1 MSVATEQREATMT
14 GSSAPTSAT
23 SVQAPARVVLVRPHH
38 FTPNPMTAVDNVFQ
52 SVPGEDS
59 RVLAAWAHD
68 EVTGLARALT
78 GAGVGVSVFDDRTTH
93 TPDSVFPNNWFST
106 HPDGSVALYPMYA
119 TNRRTERR
127 ADIIE
132 DLKRGFVVRRVI
144 DYSAAEYDEQFLEG
158 TGAMVLD
165 HDARLAYACRSNRL
179 SPELLADFCAD
190 HGYEPVLFDAVDER
204 GVPVYHT
211 NVLMSV
217 GTRVALI
224 GSGMIPDPEQRELV
238 LGRLRESGKTV
249 VELTEE
255 QVHRFAGNCIELTG
269 RRRHLA
275 DPDRVLA
282 MSTTAADSLRPDQLT
297 AIRRSCRVLT
307 AGIPTIEAAG
317 GSVRCMI
324 AGNHLRPRSR

>member
-1 MSVATEQREATMT
+1 MSVATELHEVTTAPPTA
-14 GSSAPTSAT
+14 SA
-23 SVQAPARVVLVRPHH
+23 QAPSRVVLVRPHH
-38 FTPNPMTAVDNVFQ
+38 FTPNPMTAVDNAFQ
-52 SVPGEDS
+52 SILAEDP
-59 RVLAAWAHD
+59 RVVAARAHE
-68 EVTGLARALT
+68 EVTGLASALT
-78 GAGVGVSVFDDRTTH
+78 GAGVDVSVFDDRTTH

-119 TNRRTERR
+119 TNRRSERR

-132 DLKRGFVVRRVI
+132 ALKSECVVRRVI

-190 HGYEPVLFDAVDER
+190 HGYESVLFDAVDEQ

-217 GTRVALI
+217 GTQLALI
-224 GSGMIPDPEQRELV
+224 GSGMVPDREQRELV
-238 LGRLRESGKTV
+238 LRRLRESGKTV
-249 VELTEE
+249 VELTAE

-269 RRRHLA
+269 RGR
-275 DPDRVLA
+275 PVGSERVLA
-282 MSTTAADSLRPDQLT
+282 MSTTAADSLRPDQLA
-297 AIRRSCRVLT
+297 AIRRSCRVL
-307 AGIPTIEAAG
+307 AVPIPTIEDAG

-324 AGNHLRPRSR
+324 AGNHQRPRVR

>member
-1 MSVATEQREATMT
+1 MSSATEIR
-14 GSSAPTSAT
+14 PTPLPTARPT
-23 SVQAPARVVLVRPHH
+23 ASVQAPARVVLVRPRH
-38 FTPNPMTAVDNVFQ
+38 FTPNPMTAGDNAFQ
-52 SVPGEDS
+52 SVLSEDP
-59 RVLAAWAHD
+59 RVVAARAHD
-68 EVTGLARALT
+68 EVTALARGLS
-78 GAGVGVSVFDDRTTH
+78 GAGVGVSVFDDHTTH

-132 DLKRGFVVRRVI
+132 DLKRTFLVRRVI

-190 HGYEPVLFDAVDER
+190 HDYEPVLFDAVDER

-217 GTRVALI
+217 GTRLALI
-224 GSGMIPDPEQRELV
+224 GSGMIADREQRETV
-238 LGRLRESGKTV
+238 LRRLHESGKTV
-249 VELTEE
+249 VELTPE

-269 RRRHLA
+269 RRRHLG

-282 MSTTAADSLRPDQLT
+282 MSTTAADSLRPDQL
-297 AIRRSCRVLT
+297 ALIRRSCRVLT
-307 AGIPTIEAAG
+307 ASIPTIESAG

-324 AGNHLRPRSR
+324 AGNHLRPRVR

>member
-1 MSVATEQREATMT
+1 MSVATELHEAATT
-14 GSSAPTSAT
+14 SPTA
-23 SVQAPARVVLVRPHH
+23 SVQAPSRVVLVRPHH
-38 FTPNPMTAVDNVFQ
+38 FTPNPMTAGDNAFQ
-52 SVPGEDS
+52 STFDVDA
-59 RVLAAWAHD
+59 RVLAARAHD

-78 GAGVGVSVFDDRTTH
+78 GAGVEVSLFDDRTTR

-119 TNRRTERR
+119 TNRRRERR

-132 DLKRGFVVRRVI
+132 ALKREFVVRRVI

-179 SPELLADFCAD
+179 SPELLAHFCAD
-190 HGYEPVLFDAVDER
+190 HDYEPVLFDAVDGR
-204 GVPVYHT
+204 GVPIYHT

-217 GTRVALI
+217 GTRLTLI
-224 GSGMIPDPEQRELV
+224 GSGLIPDPEQRASV
-238 LGRLRESGKTV
+238 LHRLRDSGKTV
-249 VELTEE
+249 VELTSQ
-255 QVHRFAGNCIELTG
+255 QVHRFAGNCLEVTG

-275 DPDRVLA
+275 DADRLLA
-282 MSTTAADSLRPDQLT
+282 MSTTAADSLRPDQLE
-297 AIRRSCRVLT
+297 AVRRSCRVLT
-307 AGIPTIEAAG
+307 VPIPTVEGAG

-324 AGNHLRPRSR
+324 AGNHLRPRGR